1 MRAVTKFGERW
12 SITIPIRQLQ
22 FLTPILN
29 PPTLNSQRPT
39 PHSHPYPYHLK
50 DFHWSDEEVAQYM
63 TITHPAPVKCC
74 WQQRRFV
81 LLAGVRNVG
90 YVVKYFL
97 QHNSKFFHAIVV
109 LDDRSDDDTSAML
122 ADYGVSNKLEVLVVK
137 NQSKMPPDLHDRRD
151 ELRDRNLL
159 VKLGRQIGGTHFAM
173 MDYDE
178 LIRYA
183 TMHHPRFKFLI

>member
-12 SITIPIRQLQ
+12 SITIPIHQ
-22 FLTPILN
+22 FQFPDLRPSTPQTSIPNAQPHTPN
-29 PPTLNSQRPT
+29 P
-39 PHSHPYPYHLK
+39 YYLK
-50 DFHWSDEEVAQYM
+50 DLHWSDEEVAQYM

-90 YVVKYFL
+90 HVVKYFL
-97 QHNSKFFHAIVV
+97 RQNSKFFHAIVV

-122 ADYGVSNKLEVLVVK
+122 AEYGVRNKLEVLVVK

-183 TMHHPRFKFLI
+183 TMHHPRFKILI